1 MTEKFV
7 RNNWEKALSK
17 VKNGEELSG
26 IIDFGFSD
34 PDIVTLANLHKAG
47 KFKEKIEE
55 LLTDCN
61 FHSECEA
68 LKNGDYQSVID
79 EYSGTNES
87 VKLVCAS
94 LLEGKTLSEAIEIC
108 ESADLDE
115 DKVHALF
122 KFLGLDST
130 PENFDRVSV
139 VSYNDN
145 MYEIDGVEFL
155 VCTDDEADEE
165 FETAID
171 NFIDDVGIEG
181 FTPSA
186 QEYILENCI
195 DEDPIID
202 FYQDSTRSYA
212 EDINTET
219 DPITIEVEGPDGEPV
234 EVECTNRLF
243 KECIENDIIS
253 EDDFSVEDFD
263 ADGEYVGDEDLVEL
277 YCDHFDNP
285 TVQGYD
291 DAYDWLKWNFG
302 ADYAAKFVK
311 DQCSLDVELQPAAC
325 PRHASHREHPH

>member
-1 MTEKFV
+1 MDLISYIKTGETKYGTKFV
-7 RNNWEKALSK
+7 FE
-17 VKNGEELSG
+17 
-26 IIDFGFSD
+26 
-34 PDIVTLANLHKAG
+34 AG
-47 KFKEKIEE
+47 
-55 LLTDCN
+55 
-61 FHSECEA
+61 
-68 LKNGDYQSVID
+68 SVL
-79 EYSGTNES
+79 NES
-87 VKLVCAS
+87 DV
-94 LLEGKTLSEAIEIC
+94 
-108 ESADLDE
+108 DE
-115 DKVHALF
+115 DKVHVLL
-122 KFLGLDST
+122 KFLDLDST

-139 VSYNDN
+139 ASYNDN
-145 MYEIDGVEFL
+145 VYTIDGVDFL
-155 VCTDDEADEE
+155 VCTDDEADAE

-181 FTPSA
+181 FTPLA

-212 EDINTET
+212 NDIYTET
-219 DPITIEVEGPDGEPV
+219 DPITIEVEGPDGDSV

-263 ADGEYVGDEDLVEL
+263 EDGDYVGDKDLVEL

-302 ADYAAKFVK
+302 ASEASDFVK
-311 DQCSLDVELQPAAC
+311 EHCSLDVEAVAEYIKSEDGRGNELNYWDGKEYEEDFDGETYFIYPTDDW
-325 PRHASHREHPH
+325 RSIK